1 MSVGVSLAAR
11 TWSLPCKGWKIPI
24 VRVLLIESTSKRD
37 KLGCVGLRASRHRL
51 FPDGFDALAPSKN
64 VKALLAE
71 EATTTAG
78 LVVSLTEGQ
87 DAGLLFR
94 PLLPF
99 LLLRKPGCLSPGPAL
114 GYFFAAPSLI
124 GFRLAAFNLVYQPIL
139 FGRLVRLSNGR
150 VTLTFRRCLG
160 RLYGLLRRQGRFSG
174 RGKYDPHRR
183 QGFGG

>member
-1 MSVGVSLAAR
+1 MVEFLGR
-11 TWSLPCKGWKIPI
+11 RHPT
-24 VRVLLIESTSKRD
+24 
-37 KLGCVGLRASRHRL
+37 GCVGLRASRHRL
-51 FPDGFDALAPSKN
+51 FPDGSMPWRLRRMLKRYWPK
-64 VKALLAE
+64 KPLP
-71 EATTTAG
+71 AG

-114 GYFFAAPSLI
+114 GHFFAAPSLI

-160 RLYGLLRRQGRFSG
+160 TLYGLLRRQGRFSG
-174 RGKYDPHRR
+174 RGKYDPHRGVRRVSSSEQRALRWLSQASDLR
-183 QGFGG
+183 QSRWSR